1 MIERTIRTHIK
12 PSPDELAFCFCN
24 ASSEEQAM
32 FFNEVARIV
41 ENWDRPFPFQL
52 EALRKEKCLTREGR
66 EVMRVI
72 GEYGYEGEI
81 Y

>member
-1 MIERTIRTHIK
+1 MIERTTITHIK
-12 PSPDELAFCFCN
+12 PSPAELAFCFCN

-41 ENWDRPFPFQL
+41 EGWDRPFPFQL
-52 EALRKEKCLTREGR
+52 EMLRQEKGLTRDGR

-81 Y
+81 

>member
-1 MIERTIRTHIK
+1 
-12 PSPDELAFCFCN
+12 
-24 ASSEEQAM
+24 M

-52 EALRKEKCLTREGR
+52 EALRQEKCLTREGR